1 MPVLKTPVVRALQF
15 VRAYVLAYACACVC
29 LLYETLIPMRV
40 CVRACGQVCHTAGLV
55 GYGLV
60 MLDFFKVP
68 L

>member
-1 MPVLKTPVVRALQF
+1 M
-15 VRAYVLAYACACVC
+15 RAYVLAYARACVC